1 MSNNIIT
8 CLFCAN
14 HVSFLKSI
22 VMHTYEDKD
31 WRICFDCIRII
42 NNKTA
47 DRYKTEGWLISQD
60 ALLTNDKNN
69 KESA

>member
-1 MSNNIIT
+1 
-8 CLFCAN
+8 
-14 HVSFLKSI
+14 
-22 VMHTYEDKD
+22 MHTYEDKD

-60 ALLTNDKNN
+60 ALLTNKPETG